1 LAALLDDHGWTPPI
15 CVTCGPDH
23 QGYPGRNWEALRA
36 RNVQILTDPATGG
49 TFLVC
54 RDLPQSCRE
63 GSAQRQ
69 LHLDRAAFDAFGL
82 ELPPRL
88 CVIEGRG
95 VTAIRHRRT
104 CRGGRQVLARSLQA
118 TQRLRPVRSA
128 QRQSPVKDSCAV
140 PIPVSAPRG

>member
-1 LAALLDDHGWTPPI
+1 VCSCGYTTTPRASETRALAALLDNHGWTPPI
-15 CVTCGPDH
+15 CVTCGHDH

-36 RNVQILTDPATGG
+36 RDIQILTDPASGG

-54 RDLPQSCRE
+54 RDLPQACRE

-88 CVIEGRG
+88 RVIEDD
-95 VTAIRHRRT
+95 T
-104 CRGGRQVLARSLQA
+104 
-118 TQRLRPVRSA
+118 
-128 QRQSPVKDSCAV
+128 
-140 PIPVSAPRG
+140 

>member
-1 LAALLDDHGWTPPI
+1 MVDRTADVTPAVHLPWGYLPSGRRVRAVCSCGFATTPRASEARALAALLDDHGWTPPI
-15 CVTCGPDH
+15 CATCGHDH
-23 QGYPGRNWEALRA
+23 QGYPGRDWEALRD
-36 RNVQILTDPATGG
+36 RDIQILTDPATGG

-88 CVIEGRG
+88 RVIEGE
-95 VTAIRHRRT
+95 
-104 CRGGRQVLARSLQA
+104 S
-118 TQRLRPVRSA
+118 
-128 QRQSPVKDSCAV
+128 
-140 PIPVSAPRG
+140 